1 MRKLFVGRLSRR
13 TRVADVEDVFDRY
26 GRLTRCDVKYGMTF
40 TLSLTLSFSLTVTD
54 QTPTQYHNDFK
65 FD

>member
-26 GRLTRCDVKYGMTF
+26 GRLTRCDVKYGMT
-40 TLSLTLSFSLTVTD
+40 LSLTLSFSLTVTD
-54 QTPTQYHNDFK
+54 QTLTQYHNDFK